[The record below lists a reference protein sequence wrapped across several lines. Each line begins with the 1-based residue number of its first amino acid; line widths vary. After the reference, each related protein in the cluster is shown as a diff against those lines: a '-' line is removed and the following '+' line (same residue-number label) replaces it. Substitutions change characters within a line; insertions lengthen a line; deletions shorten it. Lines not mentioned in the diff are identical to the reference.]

1 MSQLGVTKSFRN
13 TTLSS
18 TVSSWRGDSGLRPR
32 NSNPSNGAPAPQPAW
47 QRHFAKDDDNP
58 STQPSRPIP
67 SIAEND
73 DGFTT
78 VTHTRNNRQ
87 GYNDQDL
94 RAPASQAIRGISRG
108 LNPPS
113 AAAVAR
119 SACGPYQR
127 QPGSH
132 RSFVPDPEYDL
143 FRQRREANQF
153 VRIPA
158 EQYKLGMIVRA
169 PLHEQDSAVAR
180 RSAGGG
186 GGGPGSSVATAA
198 SEATKAEHYKT
209 ESRMGTIFTKQRK
222 MIVVALHTDHYVAIP
237 LYTHNGRGLVN
248 KRQPEE
254 FVSVKDHRY
263 KEEFVKLSKHDPLVT
278 EMVKEGI
285 NLFDPMSTAH
295 LAYPVSRRY
304 TLPVIHEG
312 HLRNSSLKILVRLY
326 NRYAEI
332 EAR

>member
-32 NSNPSNGAPAPQPAW
+32 NADPSKGAVPQPAW
-47 QRHFAKDDDNP
+47 QRHFTGDDNG
-58 STQPSRPIP
+58 STQQPRPHP

-73 DGFTT
+73 DGFTS
-78 VTHTRNNRQ
+78 VSYAKSNRHGYTHEDT
-87 GYNDQDL
+87 
-94 RAPASQAIRGISRG
+94 RAPASQALRGVSRG

-119 SACGPYQR
+119 SACAPYQR
-127 QPGSH
+127 HAPSN
-132 RSFVPDPEYDL
+132 RSFIPDPENDL
-143 FRQRREANQF
+143 FRQRRQANQF
-153 VRIPA
+153 IRIPA
-158 EQYKLGMIVRA
+158 ENYKLGMIIRA

-180 RSAGGG
+180 RPGAGTA
-186 GGGPGSSVATAA
+186 GSSVATAA
-198 SEATKAEHYKT
+198 SEATKAEHYRT

-248 KRQPEE
+248 QRQPEE

-278 EMVKEGI
+278 EMVRDGI
-285 NLFDPMSTAH
+285 DLFDTKSTAH

-304 TLPVIHEG
+304 TLPVVHEG
-312 HLRNSSLKILVRLY
+312 HLRSSSLRILVTLY
-326 NRYAEI
+326 NRYAEV

>member
-13 TTLSS
+13 TSLSS
-18 TVSSWRGDSGLRPR
+18 TVSSWRNESGLRPR
-32 NSNPSNGAPAPQPAW
+32 IADPSNASSAPQPAW
-47 QRHFAKDDDNP
+47 KRHFVEGDGA
-58 STQPSRPIP
+58 SRSIS

-73 DGFTT
+73 GFST
-78 VTHTRNNRQ
+78 VSHAKSNRPS
-87 GYNDQDL
+87 YNDHHL
-94 RAPASQAIRGISRG
+94 HAPASQANRGSSYVSRG

-113 AAAVAR
+113 AAAIAR
-119 SACGPYQR
+119 SACGPYHR
-127 QPGSH
+127 PPGSN
-132 RSFVPDPEYDL
+132 RSFIPDPEHDL

-153 VRIPA
+153 IRIPS
-158 EQYKLGMIVRA
+158 EQYRLGMIIRA

-180 RSAGGG
+180 RPGTGGG
-186 GGGPGSSVATAA
+186 SSIASNT
-198 SEATKAEHYKT
+198 SEATKAENYRT
-209 ESRMGTIFTKQRK
+209 ESKMGTIFTKQRK

-248 KRQPEE
+248 KRTPEE

-278 EMVKEGI
+278 EMIREGI

-304 TLPVIHEG
+304 TLPVVHEG
-312 HLRNSSLKILVRLY
+312 HLRNSSLRILVTLY
-326 NRYAEI
+326 NRYAEV

>member
-18 TVSSWRGDSGLRPR
+18 AVSSWRGDSSLRPR
-32 NSNPSNGAPAPQPAW
+32 NSDPSKGTPAPQPAW
-47 QRHFAKDDDNP
+47 QRHFAARDDD
-58 STQPSRPIP
+58 SGGSQRPRPVP

-73 DGFTT
+73 DGFTP
-78 VTHTRNNRQ
+78 VSHAKSKRH
-87 GYNDQDL
+87 GYNDEEL
-94 RAPASQAIRGISRG
+94 RAPASQAIRGVSRG
-108 LNPPS
+108 LNRPS

-127 QPGSH
+127 HGPSN
-132 RSFVPDPEYDL
+132 RSFIPDPEQEF

-158 EQYKLGMIVRA
+158 EKYKLGMIIRA

-180 RSAGGG
+180 RAGAGG
-186 GGGPGSSVATAA
+186 GSSVATAA

-222 MIVVALHTDHYVAIP
+222 MIVVALHTEHYVTIP

-248 KRQPEE
+248 KRRPEE

-263 KEEFVKLSKHDPLVT
+263 KEDFVKLSKHDPLVT
-278 EMVKEGI
+278 EMVRDGI
-285 NLFDPMSTAH
+285 DLFDAKSTAH

-304 TLPVIHEG
+304 ALPVIYEG
-312 HLRNSSLKILVRLY
+312 HLRSSSLRILVTLY

-332 EAR
+332 EAS

>member
-18 TVSSWRGDSGLRPR
+18 TVSSWRGESGVRPR
-32 NSNPSNGAPAPQPAW
+32 NANPSNGAPTQQPAW
-47 QRHFAKDDDNP
+47 QRHFVRDDDKT

-67 SIAEND
+67 SIEEND

-78 VTHTRNNRQ
+78 VSHAKGNRH
-87 GYNDQDL
+87 GYNEEDL

-119 SACGPYQR
+119 SACGPYHR
-127 QPGSH
+127 PPGSN
-132 RSFVPDPEYDL
+132 RSFVGDPEYDL

-158 EQYKLGMIVRA
+158 EQYKLGMIIRA

-180 RSAGGG
+180 RPGAGGA
-186 GGGPGSSVATAA
+186 GSSVATAA
-198 SEATKAEHYKT
+198 SEATKAEHYRT
-209 ESRMGTIFTKQRK
+209 ESRNGTIFSKQRK

-254 FVSVKDHRY
+254 FVSVK
-263 KEEFVKLSKHDPLVT
+263 VSKIS
-278 EMVKEGI
+278 E
-285 NLFDPMSTAH
+285 LFFPPKSPCLD
-295 LAYPVSRRY
+295 
-304 TLPVIHEG
+304 E
-312 HLRNSSLKILVRLY
+312 
-326 NRYAEI
+326 
-332 EAR
+332 

>member
-18 TVSSWRGDSGLRPR
+18 TVSSWRGDSGLKPR
-32 NSNPSNGAPAPQPAW
+32 GTNPSTGAPAPQPAW
-47 QRHFAKDDDNP
+47 QRHLAKGDNNA
-58 STQPSRPIP
+58 PIP

-73 DGFTT
+73 DGFTP
-78 VTHTRNNRQ
+78 VTHAKSNRH
-87 GYNDQDL
+87 GYTNSEL
-94 RAPASQAIRGISRG
+94 RPPGSLAVRGVSRG

-119 SACGPYQR
+119 SAAGPYPRHGQ
-127 QPGSH
+127 SN
-132 RSFVPDPEYDL
+132 RSFIGDPEYD
-143 FRQRREANQF
+143 FYRQRREANQF

-158 EQYKLGMIVRA
+158 EDYKLGMIIRA
-169 PLHEQDSAVAR
+169 PLHEQDSAPAR
-180 RSAGGG
+180 RPGVGG
-186 GGGPGSSVATAA
+186 GSSVATAA

-209 ESRMGTIFTKQRK
+209 ESRQGTIFTKQRK
-222 MIVVALHTDHYVAIP
+222 MIVVALHTDHYITIP

-278 EMVKEGI
+278 EMVRDGI
-285 NLFDPMSTAH
+285 DVFDAKSTAH

-304 TLPVIHEG
+304 NLPVIHEG
-312 HLRNSSLKILVRLY
+312 HLRSSSLRILVTLY

-332 EAR
+332 EAS